1 MNFYQKVF
9 GHHHSD
15 PIRSIDDQ
23 LLTIRSFG
31 KVLPVLTGKVHGVLI
46 VCNIFSESLLTPSLQ
61 ISVNTRTSN
70 TEGLPCV
77 QLVLSLP
84 KASIIPVLTH
94 SFFHNCRNLLKII
107 GITISL
113 HHSPF
118 SFLSPKHSQLSLS
131 SSPFSLIVVMHITYS
146 WRYIFNLLNLYNV
159 VCIHMISD
167 MTDYQEL
174 DNQITCSS
182 LGKNGCS
189 SS

>member
-70 TEGLPCV
+70 TEGLPYV

-84 KASIIPVLTH
+84 KASIIPGLTH

-113 HHSPF
+113 HHPSLFF
-118 SFLSPKHSQLSLS
+118 SFPQTLPCKSLPTFSQ
-131 SSPFSLIVVMHITYS
+131 FITFFFNCCDAH
-146 WRYIFNLLNLYNV
+146 YIFLEV
-159 VCIHMISD
+159 HIQSAQSV
-167 MTDYQEL
+167 
-174 DNQITCSS
+174 
-182 LGKNGCS
+182 
-189 SS
+189 